1 MVVLAGVAPEGLVV
15 EGLKRMRIVP
25 PQLAAVVGVSPTP
38 PHEAVRLVKKHGLAP
53 GALLSDDADRRW
65 LAAHGV
71 GGPRSLRPIMLVLD
85 GPRGVVL
92 SVVRDPAPGS
102 VNDLLADIVG
112 DWRGGG
118 GGL

>member
-1 MVVLAGVAPEGLVV
+1 MVVLAGVTPEGLVI

-25 PQLAAVVGVSPTP
+25 PHVAAVVGVSPTG

-53 GALLSDDADRRW
+53 GAFLSDVDRRW

-71 GGPRSLRPIMLVLD
+71 GGPRSLRPVMLVLD

-92 SVVRDPAPGS
+92 GVVRDPAPGS
-102 VNDLLADIVG
+102 VNDQLAEIVG
-112 DWRGGG
+112 DWRGDG